1 MTDSKTLYLVRH
13 AKSGWTDSSQRD
25 FDRIL
30 NEQGNRDAADM
41 GQRLQKN
48 CIHPDII
55 ICSPAWR
62 AVQTL
67 EHLAP
72 CMNIPI
78 VDVLYNKSIY
88 EAATS
93 TLLEIIQKLDDP
105 YSSAMMIGHNPA
117 MSWLINHL
125 TGENISN
132 MPTCSI
138 ATISIPSIHWKDAGS
153 VTSTLFNFDYP
164 Q

>member
-1 MTDSKTLYLVRH
+1 MTDEKMLYLVRH
-13 AKSGWTDSSQRD
+13 AKSGWMDSCQRD

-30 NEQGNRDAADM
+30 DEQGNRDAAEM
-41 GQRLQKN
+41 GHRLQQN
-48 CIHPDII
+48 GIRPDLV
-55 ICSPAWR
+55 ICSPACR

-105 YSSAMMIGHNPA
+105 VDSAMMIGHNPA

-125 TGENISN
+125 TSEHISN

-138 ATISIPSIHWKDAGS
+138 ATISIPSNHWKDAGTAS
-153 VTSTLFNFDYP
+153 SRLLDFDFP
-164 Q
+164 E